1 LADTDGEVSKAYGSW
16 LGSVSLRHTYIIDP
30 EGILREIYIGV
41 RPAIHSTEVLA
52 RLDELQSE
60 AS

>member
-1 LADTDGEVSKAYGSW
+1 MGF
-16 LGSVSLRHTYIIDP
+16 VSLRHTYIIDP
-30 EGILREIYIGV
+30 NGVLRETYLGV

-52 RLDELQSE
+52 RLDELQSA